1 MKSKV
6 FLFSDD
12 IFFNLVFEE
21 QFSSLSYCSLIAS
34 TNFSDITNIDQFE
47 KNDLAI
53 FYSVKQDQVTKIKK
67 LLAEV
72 SYFFPAIIIGS
83 SEDILTLEKNSF
95 IFLKTPFYFNE
106 LLKIIENITLQ
117 RELIDYSNLK
127 FGKIILDMT
136 GKVIKGLNNSVKLTD
151 KEARIMWHLIEAK
164 GDTISQDYLLNKV
177 WGYNKDIETKTL
189 TTHIYTIRKKII
201 PFKKVLSIESS
212 ENGYYIG

>member
-1 MKSKV
+1 LKSKV

-34 TNFSDITNIDQFE
+34 DNFSDITNTDQFE
-47 KNDLAI
+47 KNDVAI
-53 FYSVKQDQVTKIKK
+53 FYSVKQEQVTKIKK
-67 LLAEV
+67 LLSEV
-72 SYFFPAIIIGS
+72 YYFFPAIIIGS

-95 IFLKTPFYFNE
+95 IFLKTPFYFSE

-164 GDTISQDYLLNKV
+164 GNTISQDYLLNKV

>member
-1 MKSKV
+1 MKSKA

-12 IFFNLVFEE
+12 KFFNLIFEE
-21 QFSSLSYCSLIAS
+21 QFSALSNYCLFVSQ
-34 TNFSDITNIDQFE
+34 NFLDITSINQFR
-47 KNDLAI
+47 KYDIAI
-53 FYSVKQDQVTKIKK
+53 FYSVKQEQVTKIKN
-67 LLAEV
+67 LLSEA
-72 SYFFPAIIIGS
+72 SYSLPAITIGS

-95 IFLKTPFYFNE
+95 VFLETPFYFNE
-106 LLKIIENITLQ
+106 LLKIIENIKLQ
-117 RELIDYSNLK
+117 RDMIDYSNLR
-127 FGKIILDMT
+127 FRKINLDMT
-136 GKVIKGLNNSVKLTD
+136 GKAIKGLNNSVKLTD
-151 KEARIMWHLIEAK
+151 KEARIIWHLIEAK

>member
-47 KNDLAI
+47 KNDVAI
-53 FYSVKQDQVTKIKK
+53 FYSVKQEQVTKIKK
-67 LLAEV
+67 LLFEA

-95 IFLKTPFYFNE
+95 LFLKIPFYFNE
-106 LLKIIENITLQ
+106 LLKITENIILQ
-117 RELIDYSNLK
+117 RDIIDYSNLK

-136 GKVIKGLNNSVKLTD
+136 GKVVKGLNNSIKLTD
-151 KEARIMWHLIEAK
+151 KEAKIMWHLIEAK
-164 GDTISQDYLLNKV
+164 GDSISQDYLLNKV

-189 TTHIYTIRKKII
+189 TTHIYTIRKKIT
-201 PFKKVLSIESS
+201 PFKNVLSIESS

>member
-34 TNFSDITNIDQFE
+34 ANFSDITNIDQFK
-47 KNDLAI
+47 KNDVAI
-53 FYSVKQDQVTKIKK
+53 FYSVKQEQVTKIKK
-67 LLAEV
+67 LLFEA

-95 IFLKTPFYFNE
+95 LFLKIPFYFNE
-106 LLKIIENITLQ
+106 LLKITENIILQ
-117 RELIDYSNLK
+117 RDIIDYSNLK

-136 GKVIKGLNNSVKLTD
+136 GKVVKGLNNSIKLTD
-151 KEARIMWHLIEAK
+151 KEAKIMWHLIEAK
-164 GDTISQDYLLNKV
+164 GDSISQDYLLNKV

-189 TTHIYTIRKKII
+189 TTHIYTIRKKIT
-201 PFKKVLSIESS
+201 PFKNVLSIESS

>member
-1 MKSKV
+1 MKSKI

-21 QFSSLSYCSLIAS
+21 QFSSLSYCNLIAS
-34 TNFSDITNIDQFE
+34 VNFSEITNINQFE
-47 KNDLAI
+47 KNDVAI
-53 FYSVKQDQVTKIKK
+53 FYSVKQDQITKIRK
-67 LLAEV
+67 LLSKV

-95 IFLKTPFYFNE
+95 IFLKTPFYFSE
-106 LLKIIENITLQ
+106 LLKIIENIILQ
-117 RELIDYSNLK
+117 RDIIDYSNLK

-136 GKVIKGLNNSVKLTD
+136 GKVIKGLNYSVKLTD
-151 KEARIMWHLIEAK
+151 KEARIIWHLIEAK
-164 GDTISQDYLLNKV
+164 GDSISQDYLLKKV

-189 TTHIYTIRKKII
+189 TTHIYTIRKKIT
-201 PFKKVLSIESS
+201 PFKNVLSIESS

>member
-1 MKSKV
+1 LKSKV

-21 QFSSLSYCSLIAS
+21 QFSSLSHFNLIAS
-34 TNFSDITNIDQFE
+34 INFSEITNLDQFE
-47 KNDLAI
+47 KNDVAI
-53 FYSVKQDQVTKIKK
+53 FYSVKQEQVTKIKK
-67 LLAEV
+67 LLSEV
-72 SYFFPAIIIGS
+72 SYFFPAIIIGA

-117 RELIDYSNLK
+117 RDIIDYSNLK

-136 GKVIKGLNNSVKLTD
+136 GKLIKGLNNSVKLTD
-151 KEARIMWHLIEAK
+151 KEARIMWHLIDAK

-189 TTHIYTIRKKII
+189 TTHIYTIRKKIT
-201 PFKKVLSIESS
+201 PFKNVLSIESS
-212 ENGYYIG
+212 ENGYYID

>member
-1 MKSKV
+1 MKSKI

-21 QFSSLSYCSLIAS
+21 QFSSLSYCNLIAS
-34 TNFSDITNIDQFE
+34 VNFSEIININQFE
-47 KNDLAI
+47 KNDVAI
-53 FYSVKQDQVTKIKK
+53 FYSVKQDQITKIRK
-67 LLAEV
+67 LLSKV

-106 LLKIIENITLQ
+106 LLKIIENIILQ
-117 RELIDYSNLK
+117 RDIIDYSNLK

-136 GKVIKGLNNSVKLTD
+136 GKVIKGLNYSVKLTD
-151 KEARIMWHLIEAK
+151 KEARIIWHLIEAK
-164 GDTISQDYLLNKV
+164 GDSISQDYLLKKV

-201 PFKKVLSIESS
+201 PFKNILSIESS

>member
-21 QFSSLSYCSLIAS
+21 QFSSLSYCNLIAS
-34 TNFSDITNIDQFE
+34 VNLSEIININQFE
-47 KNDLAI
+47 KNDVAI
-53 FYSVKQDQVTKIKK
+53 FYSVKQDQITKIRK
-67 LLAEV
+67 LLSKV

-95 IFLKTPFYFNE
+95 IFLKTPFYFSE
-106 LLKIIENITLQ
+106 LLKIIENIILQ
-117 RELIDYSNLK
+117 RDIIDYSNLK

-151 KEARIMWHLIEAK
+151 KEARIMWHLIDAK
-164 GDTISQDYLLNKV
+164 GDSISQDYLLKKV

-189 TTHIYTIRKKII
+189 TTHIYTIRKKIT
-201 PFKKVLSIESS
+201 PFKNVLSIESS

>member
-21 QFSSLSYCSLIAS
+21 QFSSLSHCNLIAS
-34 TNFSDITNIDQFE
+34 INFSGIANIGQFE
-47 KNDLAI
+47 KNDVAI
-53 FYSVKQDQVTKIKK
+53 FYSVKQEQVTKIKK
-67 LLAEV
+67 LLSEV
-72 SYFFPAIIIGS
+72 SYFFPAIIIGA

-117 RELIDYSNLK
+117 RDIIDYSNLK

-136 GKVIKGLNNSVKLTD
+136 GKSIKGLNNSVKLTD
-151 KEARIMWHLIEAK
+151 KEARIMWHLIDAK

-212 ENGYYIG
+212 ESGYYID

>member
-21 QFSSLSYCSLIAS
+21 QFSSLSYCDLITYA
-34 TNFSDITNIDQFE
+34 NFSDITNIDQFE

-53 FYSVKQDQVTKIKK
+53 FYSVKQEQVTKIKK
-67 LLAEV
+67 LLSEA

-83 SEDILTLEKNSF
+83 SGDILTLEKNPF

-106 LLKIIENITLQ
+106 LLKIIENIILQ
-117 RELIDYSNLK
+117 RDIIDYSNLK
-127 FGKIILDMT
+127 FGKIILDMN

-151 KEARIMWHLIEAK
+151 KEAKIMWHLIEAK
-164 GDTISQDYLLNKV
+164 GDSISQDYLLNKV

-189 TTHIYTIRKKII
+189 TTHIYTIRKKIT
-201 PFKKVLSIESS
+201 PFKNALSIESS

>member
-1 MKSKV
+1 MKSEV

-21 QFSSLSYCSLIAS
+21 QFSSLSYCNLIAS
-34 TNFSDITNIDQFE
+34 VNFSEITNINQFE
-47 KNDLAI
+47 KNDVAI
-53 FYSVKQDQVTKIKK
+53 FYSVKQDQITKIRK
-67 LLAEV
+67 LLSKV

-106 LLKIIENITLQ
+106 LLKIIENIILQ
-117 RELIDYSNLK
+117 RDIIDYSNLK

-136 GKVIKGLNNSVKLTD
+136 GKVIKGLNYSVKLTD
-151 KEARIMWHLIEAK
+151 KEARIIWHLIEAK
-164 GDTISQDYLLNKV
+164 DDSISQDYLLKKV

-201 PFKKVLSIESS
+201 PFKNILSIESS

>member
-21 QFSSLSYCSLIAS
+21 QFSSLSYCNLIVS
-34 TNFSDITNIDQFE
+34 VNFSEIININQFE
-47 KNDLAI
+47 KNDVAI
-53 FYSVKQDQVTKIKK
+53 FYSVKQDQITKIRK
-67 LLAEV
+67 LLSKV

-95 IFLKTPFYFNE
+95 IFLKTPFYFSE
-106 LLKIIENITLQ
+106 LLKIIENIILQ
-117 RELIDYSNLK
+117 RDIIDYSNLK

-136 GKVIKGLNNSVKLTD
+136 GKVIKGLNYSVKLTD
-151 KEARIMWHLIEAK
+151 KEARIIWHLIEAK
-164 GDTISQDYLLNKV
+164 GDSISQDYLLKKV

-189 TTHIYTIRKKII
+189 TTHIYTIRKKIT
-201 PFKKVLSIESS
+201 PFKNVLFIESS

>member
-12 IFFNLVFEE
+12 IFFNLIFEE
-21 QFSSLSYCSLIAS
+21 QFSSLSFCNLIVN
-34 TNFSDITNIDQFE
+34 TNFPDIINIDQFK
-47 KNDLAI
+47 KNDVAI
-53 FYSVKQDQVTKIKK
+53 FYSVKQEQVTKIKK
-67 LLAEV
+67 LLFEA

-106 LLKIIENITLQ
+106 LLKITENIILQ
-117 RELIDYSNLK
+117 RDIIDYSNLK

-136 GKVIKGLNNSVKLTD
+136 GKVIKGFNNSIKLTD
-151 KEARIMWHLIEAK
+151 KEAKIVWHLIEAK
-164 GDTISQDYLLNKV
+164 GDSISQDYLLNKV

-189 TTHIYTIRKKII
+189 TTHIYTIRKKIT
-201 PFKKVLSIESS
+201 PFKNVLSIESS

>member
-21 QFSSLSYCSLIAS
+21 QFSSLSFCNLIVS
-34 TNFSDITNIDQFE
+34 TNFSDITNIDQFK
-47 KNDLAI
+47 KNDVAI
-53 FYSVKQDQVTKIKK
+53 FYSVKQEQVTKIKK
-67 LLAEV
+67 LLFEA

-95 IFLKTPFYFNE
+95 LFLKIPFYFNE
-106 LLKIIENITLQ
+106 LLKITENIILQ
-117 RELIDYSNLK
+117 RDIIDYSNLK

-136 GKVIKGLNNSVKLTD
+136 GKVVKGLNNSIKLTD
-151 KEARIMWHLIEAK
+151 KEAKIMWHLIEAK
-164 GDTISQDYLLNKV
+164 GDSISQDYLLNKV

-189 TTHIYTIRKKII
+189 TTHIYTIRKKIT
-201 PFKKVLSIESS
+201 PFKNVLSIESS

>member
-1 MKSKV
+1 MKSNV

-12 IFFNLVFEE
+12 IFFNSVFEE
-21 QFSSLSYCSLIAS
+21 QFSSLSDFNLIVGVNS
-34 TNFSDITNIDQFE
+34 TDIINIENFE
-47 KNDLAI
+47 KTDVAVFCSI
-53 FYSVKQDQVTKIKK
+53 KQEKVTKIKK
-67 LLAEV
+67 LLSEV

-106 LLKIIENITLQ
+106 FLKTIENIILQ
-117 RELIDYSNLK
+117 RDIIDYSNLK

-136 GKVIKGLNNSVKLTD
+136 GKVIKGHNNSVKLTD
-151 KEARIMWHLIEAK
+151 KEARIIWHLIEAK
-164 GDTISQDYLLNKV
+164 GNTISQDYLLNKI

-189 TTHIYTIRKKII
+189 TTHIYTIRKKIT
-201 PFKKVLSIESS
+201 PFRNILSIESS

>member
-21 QFSSLSYCSLIAS
+21 QFSSLSYCNLIAS
-34 TNFSDITNIDQFE
+34 VNFSEITNINQFE
-47 KNDLAI
+47 KNDVAI
-53 FYSVKQDQVTKIKK
+53 FYSVKQDQVTKIRK
-67 LLAEV
+67 LLSKV

-95 IFLKTPFYFNE
+95 IFLKTPFYFSE
-106 LLKIIENITLQ
+106 LLKIIENIILQ
-117 RELIDYSNLK
+117 RDIIDYSNLK

-136 GKVIKGLNNSVKLTD
+136 GKVIKGLNYSVKLTD
-151 KEARIMWHLIEAK
+151 KEARIIWHLIEAK
-164 GDTISQDYLLNKV
+164 GDSISQDYLLKKV

-189 TTHIYTIRKKII
+189 TTHIYTIRKKIT
-201 PFKKVLSIESS
+201 PFKNVLSIESS

>member
-6 FLFSDD
+6 FLFSNDT
-12 IFFNLVFEE
+12 FFNSVFEE
-21 QFSSLSYCSLIAS
+21 QFSSLLDCDLIVSA
-34 TNFSDITNIDQFE
+34 NFLEIINIDQFE
-47 KNDLAI
+47 KNDVAI
-53 FYSVKQDQVTKIKK
+53 FYSARQKQVTKIKK
-67 LLAEV
+67 LLSDV

-117 RELIDYSNLK
+117 RDIIDYSNLR

-151 KEARIMWHLIEAK
+151 KEARIIWHLIEAK
-164 GDTISQDYLLNKV
+164 GDTISQDYLLNKI
-177 WGYNKDIETKTL
+177 WGYNKDIETNTL
-189 TTHIYTIRKKII
+189 TTHIYTIRKKIT
-201 PFKKVLSIESS
+201 PFKNVLSIESS
-212 ENGYYIG
+212 ENGYHIG

>member
-21 QFSSLSYCSLIAS
+21 QFSSLSFCNLIVS
-34 TNFSDITNIDQFE
+34 TNFSDITNIDQFK
-47 KNDLAI
+47 KNDVAI
-53 FYSVKQDQVTKIKK
+53 FYSVKQEQVTKIKK
-67 LLAEV
+67 LLFEA

-95 IFLKTPFYFNE
+95 LFLKIPFYFNE
-106 LLKIIENITLQ
+106 LLKITENIILQ
-117 RELIDYSNLK
+117 RDIIDYSNLK

-136 GKVIKGLNNSVKLTD
+136 GKVVKGFNNSIKLTD
-151 KEARIMWHLIEAK
+151 KEAKIMWHLIEAK
-164 GDTISQDYLLNKV
+164 GDSISQDYLLNKV

-189 TTHIYTIRKKII
+189 TTHIYTIRKKIT
-201 PFKKVLSIESS
+201 PFKNVLSIESS

>member
-1 MKSKV
+1 MKSKI

-21 QFSSLSYCSLIAS
+21 QFSSLSYCNLIAS
-34 TNFSDITNIDQFE
+34 VNFSEIININQFE
-47 KNDLAI
+47 KNDVAI
-53 FYSVKQDQVTKIKK
+53 FYSVKQDQITKIRK
-67 LLAEV
+67 LLSKV

-95 IFLKTPFYFNE
+95 IFLKTPFYFSE
-106 LLKIIENITLQ
+106 LLKIIENIILQ
-117 RELIDYSNLK
+117 RDIIDYSNLK

-136 GKVIKGLNNSVKLTD
+136 GKVIKGLNYSVKLTD
-151 KEARIMWHLIEAK
+151 KEARIIWHLIEAK
-164 GDTISQDYLLNKV
+164 GDSISQDYLLKKV

-189 TTHIYTIRKKII
+189 TTHIYTIRKKIT
-201 PFKKVLSIESS
+201 PFKNVLSIESS

>member
-21 QFSSLSYCSLIAS
+21 QFSSLSYCNLIVS
-34 TNFSDITNIDQFE
+34 VNFSEIININQFE
-47 KNDLAI
+47 KNDVAI
-53 FYSVKQDQVTKIKK
+53 FYSVKQDQITKIRK
-67 LLAEV
+67 LLSKV

-106 LLKIIENITLQ
+106 LLKIIENIILQ
-117 RELIDYSNLK
+117 RDIIDYSNLK

-136 GKVIKGLNNSVKLTD
+136 GKVIKGLNYSVKLTD
-151 KEARIMWHLIEAK
+151 KEARIIWHLIEAK
-164 GDTISQDYLLNKV
+164 GDSISQDYLLKKV

-189 TTHIYTIRKKII
+189 TTHIYTIRKKIT
-201 PFKKVLSIESS
+201 PFKNVLSIESS

>member
-21 QFSSLSYCSLIAS
+21 QFSSLSYCNLIAS
-34 TNFSDITNIDQFE
+34 VNFSEIININQFE
-47 KNDLAI
+47 KNDVAI
-53 FYSVKQDQVTKIKK
+53 FYSVKQDQITKIRK
-67 LLAEV
+67 LLSKV

-106 LLKIIENITLQ
+106 LLKIIENIILQ
-117 RELIDYSNLK
+117 RDIIDYSNLK

-136 GKVIKGLNNSVKLTD
+136 GKVIKGLNYSVKLTD
-151 KEARIMWHLIEAK
+151 KEARIIWHLIEAK
-164 GDTISQDYLLNKV
+164 GDSISQDYLLKKV

-189 TTHIYTIRKKII
+189 TTHIYTIRKKIT
-201 PFKKVLSIESS
+201 PFKNVLSIESS

>member
-21 QFSSLSYCSLIAS
+21 QFSSLSFCNLIVS
-34 TNFSDITNIDQFE
+34 TNFSDITNIDQFK
-47 KNDLAI
+47 KNDVAI
-53 FYSVKQDQVTKIKK
+53 FYSVKQEQVIKIKK
-67 LLAEV
+67 LLFEA

-95 IFLKTPFYFNE
+95 LFLKIPFYFNE
-106 LLKIIENITLQ
+106 LLKITENIILQ
-117 RELIDYSNLK
+117 RDIIDYSNLK

-136 GKVIKGLNNSVKLTD
+136 GKVVKGLNNSIKLTD
-151 KEARIMWHLIEAK
+151 KEAKIMWHLIEAK
-164 GDTISQDYLLNKV
+164 GDSISQDYLLNKV

-189 TTHIYTIRKKII
+189 TTHIYTIRKKIT
-201 PFKKVLSIESS
+201 PFKNVLSIESS

>member
-21 QFSSLSYCSLIAS
+21 QFSSLSFCNLIVS
-34 TNFSDITNIDQFE
+34 TNFSDITNIDQFK
-47 KNDLAI
+47 KNDVAI
-53 FYSVKQDQVTKIKK
+53 FYSVKQEQVTKIKK
-67 LLAEV
+67 LLFEA

-95 IFLKTPFYFNE
+95 LFLKIPFYFNE
-106 LLKIIENITLQ
+106 LLKITENIILQ
-117 RELIDYSNLK
+117 RDIIDYSNLK

-136 GKVIKGLNNSVKLTD
+136 GKVVKGLNNSIKLTD
-151 KEARIMWHLIEAK
+151 KEAKIMWHLIEAK
-164 GDTISQDYLLNKV
+164 GDSISQDYLLNKV

>member
-189 TTHIYTIRKKII
+189 TTHIYTIRKKIT